1 MWLSTSISLESLD
14 QSSCNFVCRSPVAVA
29 WSSSGSVALCYV
41 VLLVLWMMSCLA
53 IMGGT
58 PLRCRRDLLLAVSY
72 RVRDRGGVW
81 CLWMLVVIRQ
91 CCEGCVACA
100 VHTEYL
106 VTSCMVTV
114 FLSDDTNAV
123 QSKVLTHSSSE
134 ADKLVQASRHS
145 TKPGWYKSPWP
156 A

>member
-41 VLLVLWMMSCLA
+41 VLLVLWMTSRLA
-53 IMGGT
+53 VMGRMT
-58 PLRCRRDLLLAVSY
+58 LRGQTDLLLAVSY
-72 RVRDRGGVW
+72 VRDRGRVW

-91 CCEGCVACA
+91 CYEGCVACA